1 MTISVFLDLAFGLR
15 ENLKELR
22 EKYMANY
29 KLSRLAL
36 GAGTA
41 LLLSAC
47 VSVPNPNP
55 EDPLESYNRTMFQ
68 FNEAVDKAIFKPV
81 AQGYQAV
88 VPSPVRTCVSNIF
101 GNVGD
106 VWSGVNS
113 LLQGRGLDFVNT
125 MGRVLFNSTVGLG
138 GCVDVATMNAANKIP
153 NDFGTTLGVWGLGS
167 GSYVVLPFFG
177 SSSARDT
184 AGLLGDSVGTT
195 LTHTSPWA
203 IDNVPLRNVVAGVDV
218 VDTRYQLL
226 NADELATDVSLDKYT
241 FVRDAYKQNREAL
254 LRSKLAEEIT
264 DGTEFTAHQ
273 FVETTESGNPIP
285 GAKRQIEYR
294 TKKREARLQDNA
306 KYNEFSVPVYEDPGE

>member
-1 MTISVFLDLAFGLR
+1 
-15 ENLKELR
+15 
-22 EKYMANY
+22 MANY
-29 KLSRLAL
+29 PISRLVL
-36 GAGTA
+36 GSGTA

-55 EDPLESYNRTMFQ
+55 DDPLESYNRTMFE
-68 FNEAVDKAIFKPV
+68 FNEAVDKAVFKPV
-81 AQGYQAV
+81 AQGYEAV

-138 GCVDVATMNAANKIP
+138 GCIDVATMNGANKIP
-153 NDFGTTLGVWGLGS
+153 NDFGTTLGVWGLGN
-167 GSYVVLPFFG
+167 GPYVVLPLLG
-177 SSSARDT
+177 SSSIRDT
-184 AGLLGDSVGTT
+184 AGLLGDSAGTM

-203 IDNVPLRNVVAGVDV
+203 ISDVPVRNVVVGVDV
-218 VDTRYQLL
+218 VDSRYQLL
-226 NADELATDVSLDKYT
+226 NADELASDIAIDKYT

-254 LRSKLAEEIT
+254 LRSKLSEEIT
-264 DGTEFTAHQ
+264 DGTPFTAHQ
-273 FVETTESGNPIP
+273 FVETTDSGNPIP
-285 GAKRQIEYR
+285 GAQRQIEYR

-306 KYNEFSVPVYEDPGE
+306 KYNEFSVPVYEGPGE